1 MQGTSSIRKAV
12 LVLALA
18 SLAGCAAAPH
28 VASYQPVVDSVGH
41 DPRQIDAD
49 VAYCHSLARQT
60 PAWRTVVDSQNR
72 VAGGILVGALFGAA
86 IGAALGDGFVGHQGS
101 ITRFGAGIGAVEGAA
116 YGAADVGM
124 AVEAYKDIVRDCMS
138 SHGYYVYY

>member
-1 MQGTSSIRKAV
+1 MQTRSSIRVAV
-12 LVLALA
+12 LMLVL
-18 SLAGCAAAPH
+18 SVFAGCAAAPQ

-41 DPRQIDAD
+41 DPRQIDVD
-49 VAYCHSLARQT
+49 VAYCHSLARRT

-101 ITRFGAGIGAVEGAA
+101 ITRFGAGIGAVEGAV
-116 YGAADVGM
+116 YGAADIGM
-124 AVEAYKDIVRDCMS
+124 AVEAYKNVVRDCMS
-138 SHGYYVYY
+138 NRGYYVYY